1 MKLIIIA
8 LIILLIITLI
18 IKNNK
23 EGFDDKEPKIAFI
36 TAIYSKN
43 NTKI

>member
-23 EGFDDKEPKIAFI
+23 EGFDTLTTQLD
-36 TAIYSKN
+36 YSAGFYS
-43 NTKI
+43 